1 VTSVAADHRTD
12 PSNFGPMGENDGV
25 DKWAAWLLHRRDGDD
40 PEQRQKGQEFL
51 LPLRE
56 RVLDNAQIQPGE
68 VVLDVGAGD
77 GLIAFGALDRVGA
90 QGHVIVSDV
99 SDDLVSH
106 ARSLATERGAAGR
119 MSFVR
124 AAAEDLSAI
133 ADASVDVVTT
143 RSVLIYVDDKAAA
156 FRAFHR
162 VLKPGGRLSIF
173 EPINNYFPL
182 SPDEFWGFEAG
193 SVRDLVA
200 KVCEYEGW
208 VESSFASDPM
218 MNFTEKDLLR
228 CAEDAGFRDVH
239 VELLVDVE
247 PGTEVVDWERM
258 LNTSPNPNART
269 VGEALRG
276 ALSDEELARFEKH
289 VRPLA
294 DAGEGTLRLAC
305 TYLRAMKASERSPR
319 RSPR

>member
-1 VTSVAADHRTD
+1 
-12 PSNFGPMGENDGV
+12 MGEKEAV

-40 PEQRQKGQEFL
+40 AEQRQMAREFL
-51 LPLRE
+51 LPLRQ
-56 RVLDNAQIQPGE
+56 RVLDNAQIVPGE

-77 GLIAFGALDRVGA
+77 GLIAFGALDRVGME
-90 QGHVIVSDV
+90 GHVIVSDA

-106 ARSLATERGAAGR
+106 TRSLAIEQGVEGR

-173 EPINNYFPL
+173 EPINNYFPD
-182 SPDEFWGFEAG
+182 SPDEFCGFDARAA
-193 SVRDLVA
+193 RDLVA
-200 KVCEYEGW
+200 KVWAYEGRI
-208 VESSFASDPM
+208 ESSYASDPM
-218 MNFTEKDLLR
+218 MNFTEKDLVR
-228 CAEDAGFRDVH
+228 GAEDAGFPEVH

-247 PGTEVVDWERM
+247 PRTWVVDWERM

-276 ALSDEELARFEKH
+276 ALTDEELARFEKH

-294 DAGEGTLRLAC
+294 DAGRSTLRSAFA
-305 TYLRAMKASERSPR
+305 YMRAVKT
-319 RSPR
+319 